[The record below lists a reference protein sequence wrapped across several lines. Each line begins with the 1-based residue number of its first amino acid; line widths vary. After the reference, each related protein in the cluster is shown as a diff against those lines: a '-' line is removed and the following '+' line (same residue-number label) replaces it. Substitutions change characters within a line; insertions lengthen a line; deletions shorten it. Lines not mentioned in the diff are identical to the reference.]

1 MVYGKHRFTYSQWL
15 YIYKYLNQQAST
27 GGHTLKGNHPQM
39 AELLRLLN
47 YDEITVSRM
56 MIVFERMGSYLL
68 ILLGLLVARGYCYQ
82 WSDDDWHDWNDK
94 NLDLGR
100 SE

>member
-1 MVYGKHRFTYSQWL
+1 MVYGKHMFTYSQWL
-15 YIYKYLNQQAST
+15 YIYIYKPTSIK

-56 MIVFERMGSYLL
+56 MIVFERMGLYLL